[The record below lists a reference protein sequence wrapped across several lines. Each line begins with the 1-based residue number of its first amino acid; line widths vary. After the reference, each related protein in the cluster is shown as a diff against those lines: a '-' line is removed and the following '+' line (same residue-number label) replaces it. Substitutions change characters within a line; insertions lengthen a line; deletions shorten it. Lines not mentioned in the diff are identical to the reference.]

1 MELNER
7 YSSICA
13 FLNKAVFD
21 FELSLEADFSK
32 YNTLETDWIK
42 NGRIQKF
49 EFCTELFWKTA
60 KLYLFNLEE
69 KIYTPK
75 LTVKTLFQYQL
86 ISEDLYLGL
95 MHYINDRNLLSHV
108 YQIEISNSIQLN
120 LLAHFKSLS
129 TATEILRKLTIAD
142 EN

>member
-13 FLNKAVFD
+13 LLNKAVFD

-42 NGRIQKF
+42 NGQIQKF

-60 KLYLFNLEE
+60 KIYLFSIEE

-95 MHYINDRNLLSHV
+95 MHCINDRNLLSHV
-108 YQIEISNSIQLN
+108 YQIEIFNSIQLN

-129 TATEILRKLTIAD
+129 TATEILTKLTIAD

>member
-1 MELNER
+1 MELNEK

-13 FLNKAVFD
+13 LLNKAISE
-21 FELSLEADFSK
+21 FELSLHADFSK

-42 NGRIQKF
+42 NGQIQKF

-60 KLYLFNLEE
+60 KIYLFSLEE

-75 LTVKTLFQYQL
+75 LTIKTLFQYQL

-95 MHYINDRNLLSHV
+95 MQCINDRNLLSHV
-108 YQIEISNSIQLN
+108 YQLEIFNNIQLH
-120 LLAHFKSLS
+120 LLTHFKSLS
-129 TATEILRKLTIAD
+129 TAAQILTKLTIVD

>member
-1 MELNER
+1 MELNEK

-13 FLNKAVFD
+13 LLNKAISD
-21 FELSLEADFSK
+21 FELSLHADFSK
-32 YNTLETDWIK
+32 YNALETDWIK
-42 NGRIQKF
+42 NGQIQKF

-60 KLYLFNLEE
+60 KIYLFSIEE

-75 LTVKTLFQYQL
+75 LTIKTLFQYQL

-95 MHYINDRNLLSHV
+95 MQCINDRNLLSHV
-108 YQIEISNSIQLN
+108 YQIEIFNSIQLH
-120 LLAHFKSLS
+120 LLTHFKSLS
-129 TATEILRKLTIAD
+129 TAAQILTKLTIVD

>member
-1 MELNER
+1 MELNEK

-13 FLNKAVFD
+13 LLNKAISD
-21 FELSLEADFSK
+21 FELSLHADFSK

-42 NGRIQKF
+42 NGQIQKF

-60 KLYLFNLEE
+60 KIYLFSLEE

-75 LTVKTLFQYQL
+75 LTIKTLFQYQL

-95 MHYINDRNLLSHV
+95 MQCINDRNLLSHV
-108 YQIEISNSIQLN
+108 YQLEIFNNIQLH
-120 LLAHFKSLS
+120 LLTHFKSLS
-129 TATEILRKLTIAD
+129 TAAQILTKLTIVD